1 MVTSKAENE
10 VMKASSMRIKKAVA
24 EAALPVHPDHP
35 APAVAA
41 DLQVLTIL
49 L

>member
-10 VMKASSMRIKKAVA
+10 VMKASSTKIKKVV
-24 EAALPVHPDHP
+24 EVALPVHPDHP